1 MVLQMSY
8 DPVQKRKDFPALDQQ
23 VNGHPLVYL
32 DNAATTQRPQVVID
46 EMMRFYREDNA
57 NVHRGIH
64 ELSRRATE
72 AYELARK
79 RVAEFFR
86 AGGPDSVIFTRGT
99 TESVNLVANTW
110 GQANLKAGDRILL
123 TEMEHHSNLVPW
135 QMLAERCGAEL
146 EFVPVDDE
154 GRLDGEEL
162 ERKCR
167 APVKL
172 LALTHI
178 SNTLGTVNP
187 VESICRRAREEGIVT
202 LVDGAQAA
210 GHRPVSFPEIGCDFY
225 CFSGHK
231 MAGPMGI
238 GGLIGRRPLLE
249 EMPPWQGGGEMIS
262 RVDWHQS
269 RWNEVPHKFEAGT
282 PHVAGALGLHRAMD
296 YLDEIGREVI
306 AAHDAELA
314 AEAYGRLREL
324 EGVRVFGPDPERG
337 HEHAGAVSF
346 VLDGVHAHD
355 VVSLADGY
363 GVALRGGHH
372 CNQPLMKKLGI
383 PASVRASF
391 YLYNEARDIDSLV
404 DAIKA
409 IQAFFKC

>member
-1 MVLQMSY
+1 MMSQPCY
-8 DPVQKRKDFPALDQQ
+8 DPHCKRKDFPVLDQE

-46 EMMRFYREDNA
+46 EISRFYLEDNA

-64 ELSRRATE
+64 ELSRRSTE
-72 AYELARK
+72 AYEAARK
-79 RVAEFFR
+79 RVADFFQAESPR
-86 AGGPDSVIFTRGT
+86 GVIFTRGT
-99 TESVNLVANTW
+99 TESINLVAQSW
-110 GQANLKAGDRILL
+110 GHANLKAGDRILL

-135 QMLAERCGAEL
+135 QMLAERSGADL
-146 EFVPVDDE
+146 DFVPI
-154 GRLDGEEL
+154 DGEGMLNL
-162 ERKCR
+162 EVLEEKCR

-187 VESICRRAREEGIVT
+187 VEMICRRAREEGIVT
-202 LVDGAQAA
+202 LIDGAQAA
-210 GHRPVSFPEIGCDFY
+210 GHRPVSFREIGCDFY

-238 GGLIGRRPLLE
+238 GGLIGRLPLLE
-249 EMPPWQGGGEMIS
+249 AMPPWQGGGEMIS

-269 RWNEVPHKFEAGT
+269 RWNELPYKFEAGT

-296 YLDEIGREVI
+296 YLDDVGREAI
-306 AAHDAELA
+306 SAHDAQLA
-314 AEAYGRLREL
+314 ADAYRRLGAL
-324 EGVRVFGPDPERG
+324 EGVRVFGPNPDRG

-346 VLDGVHAHD
+346 VLDQVHAHD

-391 YLYNEARDIDSLV
+391 YLYNETQEIDRLLET
-404 DAIKA
+404 INA
-409 IQAFFKC
+409 IQAYFKR